1 MIDNRVTAAV
11 GKPLRTDYKVHQL
24 FSKET
29 GEPTTQDTFVD
40 INTGEVGDNRGD
52 NPEYNHNHN
61 SFRNCEVNTL
71 VNVAI
76 MARIAMLGNNL
87 LFFYLKTR
95 FCKYH

>member
-1 MIDNRVTAAV
+1 M
-11 GKPLRTDYKVHQL
+11 HQL
-24 FSKET
+24 FNKDT
-29 GEPTTQDTFVD
+29 GEPTTQDTFMD

-52 NPEYNHNHN
+52 N

-76 MARIAMLGNNL
+76 MARIAMLGDNL